1 MSGPMFKSFRSY
13 ILLQENRI
21 GKNDKKPSVNDSLAA
36 KN

>member
-1 MSGPMFKSFRSY
+1 MSGPMFRSFRSY

-21 GKNDKKPSVNDSLAA
+21 GKNKKPSVNDSLAA